1 MGKLLTNTFKATSW
15 KTKPGNTCG
24 KRAALYLMAALYLK
38 AWYFYLTAPILL
50 PVARA
55 TTQHLAAIS
64 ELGCY
69 SRAAAPPFSKA
80 LQGAKQRNREGTR
93 RVECD
98 RAKGKKSRGYC
109 THSTALPRK
118 QCPNTAGEGA
128 TARRHGVNSGSG
140 LRAAGAP
147 WRGRAGSEA
156 PAAGG
161 AGAAT
166 REPTTAAR
174 KWGDPCRPPPPPPP
188 ALAPF
193 ALSSGPDS
201 PPPRAPRASR
211 RSPSPR
217 ALPHR
222 Y

>member
-1 MGKLLTNTFKATSW
+1 MWKAGCFISDGCFISEGMVLLSDSPNTAASS
-15 KTKPGNTCG
+15 TCYHPTLG
-24 KRAALYLMAALYLK
+24 RHFRAGL
-38 AWYFYLTAPILL
+38 LL
-50 PVARA
+50 PCSSTTIFQSPAR
-55 TTQHLAAIS
+55 
-64 ELGCY
+64 
-69 SRAAAPPFSKA
+69 SKA
-80 LQGAKQRNREGTR
+80 KKER
-93 RVECD
+93 RDTESRMWL
-98 RAKGKKSRGYC
+98 RAKGRKSRGYC

-161 AGAAT
+161 AGAAA

-174 KWGDPCRPPPPPPP
+174 KWGDPFRPPPPPP

-193 ALSSGPDS
+193 ALSSDRKS
-201 PPPRAPRASR
+201 VV
-211 RSPSPR
+211 
-217 ALPHR
+217 
-222 Y
+222 